1 MKLSGIIVVLL
12 VMVASCQK
20 EDIRPN
26 GPMNAS
32 GIRKC
37 SNSSTTTTVSPTST
51 GDNGGIVDPNTDTD
65 ASSTGKK
72 GNK

>member
-26 GPMNAS
+26 GQAS
-32 GIRKC
+32 EPASLRC
-37 SNSSTTTTVSPTST
+37 SPKNTVTTSNPTP
-51 GDNGGIVDPNTDTD
+51 GGGIVDPNTDTD
-65 ASSTGKK
+65 ASTTGKK
-72 GNK
+72 GK